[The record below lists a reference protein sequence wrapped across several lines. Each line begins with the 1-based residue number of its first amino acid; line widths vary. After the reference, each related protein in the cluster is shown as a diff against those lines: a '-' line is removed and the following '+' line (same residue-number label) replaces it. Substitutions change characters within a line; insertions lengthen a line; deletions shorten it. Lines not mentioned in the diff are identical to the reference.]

1 MTIEEPTVVLDER
14 TTHTAPVPESF
25 LEYHQDAAIQKR
37 IAVHNLNQTKFFIAP
52 DGKRAISAEE
62 IKSGEHRRILEES
75 LKTLLG
81 ERIDNVPYL
90 AQSEGL
96 LGLSGG
102 SNFAELHASENIK
115 ALAEAGVKDFADALG
130 ISQTSHAAKVR

>member
-25 LEYHQDAAIQKR
+25 LEYHQDEAIQKR

-62 IKSGEHRRILEES
+62 IKSDEHRRILEES

-81 ERIDNVPYL
+81 ERIEGTPYL

-96 LGLSGG
+96 LGLGG
-102 SNFAELHASENIK
+102 SRFAEIPAPENIK

-130 ISQTSHAAKVR
+130 IGHTSHAAKVR